1 MSTAAAASAGPKTFK
16 EVWLISAGHGLTHW
30 YTATFYLLLPMIGKE
45 LGLSYTEIGLIMS
58 VQHLAGAISNLPGG
72 MIVDTV
78 GQKGYLMAASLFWVG
93 VPYAFMSITH
103 DFWMLLVC
111 VTLVGI
117 GNNIWHPAAI
127 PTLAYRYPQRKGL
140 VLSFHGMGGNVG
152 EAIAPVVVGAMLGW
166 LSWRSVVVV
175 NVVPGLLM
183 AMLILTMLGAFS
195 AAKSSEDDGINAG
208 GEKRSVKDYLRDF
221 ASLLRNRALMIVSV
235 SSAFRTMTQAGLLT
249 FLPVYL
255 AYELGYSPLY
265 VGVCM
270 TLVQVGGFI
279 AAPIAGHLSDKM
291 GRKRVVMSSMVLTG
305 LMLIGMVL
313 AGKTIAFVIFVAL
326 VGFFLYG
333 MRSVLQAWAV
343 ESTPRHL
350 AGTGVG
356 VQFGVTALG
365 ASVAPIVFGAIA
377 DATDVYMGFY
387 FLAGTIIFA
396 NLLVFFMPN
405 TDAPKVAV
413 AEARS

>member
-1 MSTAAAASAGPKTFK
+1 
-16 EVWLISAGHGLTHW
+16 
-30 YTATFYLLLPMIGKE
+30 
-45 LGLSYTEIGLIMS
+45 
-58 VQHLAGAISNLPGG
+58 
-72 MIVDTV
+72 
-78 GQKGYLMAASLFWVG
+78 
-93 VPYAFMSITH
+93 
-103 DFWMLLVC
+103 
-111 VTLVGI
+111 
-117 GNNIWHPAAI
+117 
-127 PTLAYRYPQRKGL
+127 
-140 VLSFHGMGGNVG
+140 
-152 EAIAPVVVGAMLGW
+152 
-166 LSWRSVVVV
+166 
-175 NVVPGLLM
+175 
-183 AMLILTMLGAFS
+183 
-195 AAKSSEDDGINAG
+195 
-208 GEKRSVKDYLRDF
+208 
-221 ASLLRNRALMIVSV
+221 
-235 SSAFRTMTQAGLLT
+235 MTQAGLLT

-313 AGKTIAFVIFVAL
+313 AGKSLMFVLFVAL

-333 MRSVLQAWAV
+333 MRSVLQAWAI

-396 NLLVFFMPN
+396 NLLVFFLPD
-405 TDAPKVAV
+405 TTAPKAVVAAV
-413 AEARS
+413 RS